1 MFCNHSQLLPPIFL
15 DLFTRNNQ
23 IRNYN
28 TRSAINYRTHTGR
41 TNLKK
46 FTILYQGPKIWN
58 SLPTNIKN
66 SLSLYSFKTTMREF
80 LLN

>member
-23 IRNYN
+23 INNYN
-28 TRSAINYRTHTGR
+28 TRSAMNYRTHTCR
-41 TNLKK
+41 TNLTKC
-46 FTILYQGPKIWN
+46 TILYQGPKIWN
-58 SLPTNIKN
+58 SMPTNIKN